1 MTFSKHQLERNSLD
15 LINGGYFSLLIYL
28 SGKYQ
33 RFLIVIYKGRG
44 LSQII
49 QNGAEPYGFTI
60 NF

>member
-33 RFLIVIYKGRG
+33 RFLIVIYSLVVQPVK
-44 LSQII
+44 L
-49 QNGAEPYGFTI
+49 
-60 NF
+60 